1 MKLTSKRF
9 RLCESY
15 KGITG
20 CSTSMTTLYKMYSQS
35 LSWMGGN
42 LNQIVK
48 RANELAIGQT
58 LSTLYF
64 QKVLYPK
71 VQEVEALLIDIKDRM
86 YETTHWMTK

>member
-1 MKLTSKRF
+1 
-9 RLCESY
+9 
-15 KGITG
+15 
-20 CSTSMTTLYKMYSQS
+20 MTTLYKMYSQS

-71 VQEVEALLIDIKDRM
+71 VQQVEALLIDIKDRM
-86 YETTHWMTK
+86 YETTHWMPNKASC

>member
-1 MKLTSKRF
+1 
-9 RLCESY
+9 
-15 KGITG
+15 
-20 CSTSMTTLYKMYSQS
+20 MYSQS

-42 LNQIVK
+42 LKQIEK

-71 VQEVEALLIDIKDRM
+71 VQQVEALLIDIKDRM